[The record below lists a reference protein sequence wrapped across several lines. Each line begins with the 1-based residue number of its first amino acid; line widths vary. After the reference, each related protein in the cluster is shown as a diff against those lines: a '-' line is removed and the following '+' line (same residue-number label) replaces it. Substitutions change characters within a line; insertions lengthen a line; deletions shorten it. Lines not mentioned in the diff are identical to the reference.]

1 MSYKQVT
8 DMAKKTKRFNKGK
21 MARGLV
27 YFCITVLTIVLIWA
41 MIVKSI
47 TISYVADL
55 SDVLTFAAAVFGGEL
70 LLLLL
75 KRIFA
80 KPSDNN
86 NDDYDSMCGGG
97 LG

>member
-1 MSYKQVT
+1 
-8 DMAKKTKRFNKGK
+8 MAKKKRMTKGK

-41 MIVKSI
+41 MIFK
-47 TISYVADL
+47 TVASGYSDL
-55 SDVLTFAAAVFGGEL
+55 SDVLTFAATVFGGEL

-80 KPSDNN
+80 KPNDNN
-86 NDDYDSMCGGG
+86 NDYSDMCGGE
-97 LG
+97 